1 MNRPPAH
8 IGMRHIAFYVTNLA
22 ACEQFYCNIL
32 GFKLDW
38 KPDEDNIYLS
48 SGYDNLALHRAKAN
62 ADMSGDQHLDHMGIC
77 LKNKADVDAWF
88 EFIKANNGDIRKNPK
103 DHRDGT
109 RSFYCADP
117 DGNIVQLI
125 WIPTIK

>member
-1 MNRPPAH
+1 MNRPNSH
-8 IGMRHIAFYVTNLA
+8 LGLRHVALYIRKLETCETFYTD
-22 ACEQFYCNIL
+22 IL

-38 KPDEDNIYLS
+38 KPDADNIYLS
-48 SGYDNLALHRAKAN
+48 SGSDNLALHRAKESFN
-62 ADMSGDQHLDHMGIC
+62 PGKDQHLDHLGLF
-77 LKNKADVDAWF
+77 LKNKEDVDAWF
-88 EFIKANNGDIRKNPK
+88 EFIKSQNGDIRKAPK

-125 WIPTIK
+125 WVPN